1 MKTADLI
8 AEAISLPVEER
19 ALVVDFLLKSLNS
32 PETDVD
38 EKWAVVAKRRLA
50 ELRIG
55 EVEAVPGAVSYT
67 HLTLP
72 TSDLV

>member
-55 EVEAVPGAVSYT
+55 EVEAVPGDEVFRKVRNRFSA
-67 HLTLP
+67 
-72 TSDLV
+72 